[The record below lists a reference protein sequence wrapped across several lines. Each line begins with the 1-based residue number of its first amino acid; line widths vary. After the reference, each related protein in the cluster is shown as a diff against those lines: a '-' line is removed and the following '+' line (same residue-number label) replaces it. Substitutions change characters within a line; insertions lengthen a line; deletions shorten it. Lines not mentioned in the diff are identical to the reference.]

1 MRLTSYNAIN
11 EEHLTSPDPTRALDI
26 EKREN
31 RRLALVILSIAVGAY
46 LGSIVIGNSEG
57 LIVSYLTPG
66 LFDIF

>member
-1 MRLTSYNAIN
+1 MRLTSCKAIN
-11 EEHLTSPDPTRALDI
+11 EEHLKSADPSGVLGI
-26 EKREN
+26 EKHEN

-57 LIVSYLTPG
+57 LVISYLTPG